1 MPSTYAH
8 YRFGTQM
15 LPLMPGDAR
24 RTIQRFRQL
33 FDVGLHGPDIFFYNS
48 PLLKTATDALGEK
61 YHNQTGEDFFTR
73 VCRSLRVSPSEA
85 GIAYLYGVLCH
96 YCLDTACHGY
106 VREVVDR
113 GEVTHAQLETEFE
126 RRLLEMDGKVPACSQ
141 DLSQHIR
148 LTPGECETVARFYPP
163 ASGKGVAGCVS
174 GMARYVKLFAL
185 PEGPARRILEKGT
198 AIVGK
203 RYADMLMTP
212 KPLPLCAPYLPELM
226 ERYERAA
233 GMFPEM
239 LTQLQAHMTYS
250 APFGEEFKG
259 KFD

>member
-15 LPLMPGDAR
+15 LQGMPGDVR

-48 PLLKTATDALGEK
+48 PLLKTSVGFLGAK
-61 YHNQTGEDFFTR
+61 YHEQTGEDFFTR
-73 VCRSLRVSPSEA
+73 VCRNLRLEPSEA
-85 GIAYLYGVLCH
+85 GAAYLYGVLCH
-96 YCLDTACHGY
+96 YCLDSLCHPY
-106 VREVVDR
+106 VRKSAEK

-126 RRLLEMDGKVPACSQ
+126 RYLLELDGKIPACSQ

-163 ASGKGVAGCVS
+163 ASAGAIKRSVKD
-174 GMARYVKLFAL
+174 MANFTKLFAA
-185 PEGPARRILEKGT
+185 PEGMRRQVLEKGVG
-198 AIVGK
+198 IVAK
-203 RYADMLMTP
+203 SYADMLMTE

-226 ERYERAA
+226 EKYEKAA
-233 GMFPEM
+233 RRFPEM

-250 APFGEEFKG
+250 APFGDEFKG
-259 KFD
+259 IFG